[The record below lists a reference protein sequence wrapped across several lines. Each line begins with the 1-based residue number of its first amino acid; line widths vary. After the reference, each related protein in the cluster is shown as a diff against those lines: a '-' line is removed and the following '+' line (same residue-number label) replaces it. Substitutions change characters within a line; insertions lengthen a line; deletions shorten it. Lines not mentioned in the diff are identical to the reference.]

1 MYRDTD
7 LDPNA
12 EERAREA
19 ERDEELARRIR
30 REVMRIQSGEAD
42 EQMQAER
49 QAQEALR
56 AERQEDERR
65 RRKRQGSLLWGLVTG
80 SVIGREWLARHYRYP
95 LLIAGIFL
103 LSIFIMFWSLRL
115 DMRHIRLEGE
125 VQLLR
130 ERAVRLSEQRSRITT
145 HSAVAAELRRRGIPL
160 TDPLAP
166 GEKIDR

>member
-1 MYRDTD
+1 MYRDPD

-12 EERAREA
+12 EES

-30 REVMRIQSGEAD
+30 KEVMRIQSGETD
-42 EQMQAER
+42 ERMRSEGEAQGEICAER
-49 QAQEALR
+49 TEA
-56 AERQEDERR
+56 ERR
-65 RRKRQGSLLWGLVTG
+65 RQKREGSLLWGLVTG

-115 DMRHIRLEGE
+115 DMRHIRLEGD